1 MRERV
6 TTDQIKLARTV
17 DLISYMQRYEPEE
30 LIRTGPHDYKTAT
43 HSSLCISDN
52 GLWHWYSRG
61 IGGRGALNYLIQV
74 KGMDFVSAVRHLC
87 ELELPAHAPF
97 QPVKENPQHEYERKP
112 FLQPLPDSNAE
123 TVVQYL
129 KRRGIDGKILK
140 YCINQGILY
149 QTTRSGYKNCV
160 FIGMD
165 SEGKPRSASLRGC
178 QGIFRGECAGS
189 AKRYGF
195 CIPPKNTETDLAEVY
210 EAPIDLLSGA
220 TLHLMKGHDWRQ
232 NHYVSLGGLNY
243 VALDNYLENHPEI
256 HKLIYKPLIKSGYKI
271 ACPTLTD
278 LYNDLKE
285 QPHERAHEIA
295 LALEL
300 FATGSMN
307 MFAHPTNVDMSN
319 RLICFNIQSLGDQLK
334 PVAMLSMLEYINTC
348 VMSNERND
356 PKAATWVY
364 FDEIYLLLRDKLSS
378 QFLYTSWKRFRKYNA
393 YATGITQNVQDCLSN
408 DTASV
413 STIKRMVSA
422 LENSSGSFP

>member
-97 QPVKENPQHEYERKP
+97 QPVKKNPQHEYERKP

-165 SEGKPRSASLRGC
+165 SEGKGWFSF
-178 QGIFRGECAGS
+178 GIR
-189 AKRYGF
+189 F
-195 CIPPKNTETDLAEVY
+195 CTLC
-210 EAPIDLLSGA
+210 GA
-220 TLHLMKGHDWRQ
+220 FALM
-232 NHYVSLGGLNY
+232 
-243 VALDNYLENHPEI
+243 
-256 HKLIYKPLIKSGYKI
+256 
-271 ACPTLTD
+271 AC
-278 LYNDLKE
+278 
-285 QPHERAHEIA
+285 
-295 LALEL
+295 
-300 FATGSMN
+300 
-307 MFAHPTNVDMSN
+307 
-319 RLICFNIQSLGDQLK
+319 C
-334 PVAMLSMLEYINTC
+334 
-348 VMSNERND
+348 
-356 PKAATWVY
+356 
-364 FDEIYLLLRDKLSS
+364 
-378 QFLYTSWKRFRKYNA
+378 
-393 YATGITQNVQDCLSN
+393 
-408 DTASV
+408 
-413 STIKRMVSA
+413 
-422 LENSSGSFP
+422 